1 MIIRY
6 FFVPETRGLSLEQI
20 DLLYRESS
28 SAYLSFFMFLTLW
41 LIALGILS
49 FFTVI
54 KSVSY
59 NRRVRAENLH
69 VASHVEDVV
78 RTFLLKYALPQ

>member
-20 DLLYRESS
+20 DLLYRETS
-28 SAYLSFFMFLTLW
+28 SAYLSFFMFRTLW
-41 LIALGILS
+41 LIGLVS
-49 FFTVI
+49 FLFTVV

-59 NRRVRAENLH
+59 NRKIRAENIH
-69 VASHVEDVV
+69 AASHVEDVV
-78 RTFLLKYALPQ
+78 RTFLLKYPSSQ